1 MFDVSE
7 VNMMHVLDEVVAAI
21 ESPLRFGLAPALL
34 IFVASHVGVIRMG
47 LTAEWTG
54 FEYLR

>member
-1 MFDVSE
+1 
-7 VNMMHVLDEVVAAI
+7 MHVLDEVVAAI